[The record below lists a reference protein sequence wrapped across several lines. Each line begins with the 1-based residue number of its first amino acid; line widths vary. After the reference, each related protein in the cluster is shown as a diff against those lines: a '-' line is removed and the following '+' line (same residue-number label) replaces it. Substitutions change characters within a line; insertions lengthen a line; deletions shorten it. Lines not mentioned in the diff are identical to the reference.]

1 MKIVLI
7 GYMASGKSVIGKLL
21 SSKINIDF
29 VDLDAYIEN
38 QEKMSIT
45 NIFSKKGEIYFR
57 KVESLY
63 LDKLLKEDKSYIIST
78 GGGTPCYGNNL
89 KEIKNSA
96 ISIYLKASIK
106 VIYNRL
112 LLESEQRPIVSE
124 IQKNKLE
131 EFIAKH
137 LFERRSF
144 YEQSNF
150 TVDVNDKSIDEIVAE
165 IMVLV

>member
-7 GYMASGKSVIGKLL
+7 GYMASGKSVVGKLL
-21 SSKINIDF
+21 SSKMNIDF

-38 QEKMSIT
+38 QEKMSIA
-45 NIFSKKGEIYFR
+45 NMFSKKGEIYFR

-63 LDKLLKEDKSYIIST
+63 LDQLLKTDKNYIIST

-89 KEIKNSA
+89 KKIKNFA

-106 VIYNRL
+106 IIYNRL
-112 LLESEQRPIVSE
+112 LHESEQRPIVSE
-124 IQKNKLE
+124 IPKNKLE

-144 YEQSNF
+144 YEQSSF
-150 TVDVNDKSIDEIVAE
+150 TVDVNDKTIDEIVTE
-165 IMVLV
+165 ITKLV

>member
-21 SSKINIDF
+21 ASKMNIDF
-29 VDLDAYIEN
+29 IDLDAYIES
-38 QEKMSIT
+38 QEKMTVS
-45 NIFSKKGEIYFR
+45 NIFSKNGEIYFR
-57 KVESLY
+57 KIESLY
-63 LDKLLKEDKSYIIST
+63 LDKLLKADKNYIIST

-89 KEIKNSA
+89 NEIKTSA

-112 LLESEQRPIVSE
+112 LHESEQRPIVSE
-124 IQKNKLE
+124 IPKNKLE

-144 YEQSNF
+144 YEQSNY
-150 TVDVNDKSIDEIVAE
+150 TILVSEKTIAEIVDEI
-165 IMVLV
+165 IQLI